1 MSATPETS
9 SLRPCPACQHSCS
22 PSAKTCPNCGHVFP
36 DQESEPAA
44 IAGQKIYD
52 YVFNHS
58 LMMVGLCLTLLG
70 LTRLMEGLK
79 NISTL
84 ADELLAANAVFF
96 LVAGLLSY
104 FALKQ
109 TRPGRRKNLGQA
121 ADVVFS
127 LGIVCLV
134 AICCV
139 IALSLV

>member
-1 MSATPETS
+1 
-9 SLRPCPACQHSCS
+9 
-22 PSAKTCPNCGHVFP
+22 
-36 DQESEPAA
+36 
-44 IAGQKIYD
+44 
-52 YVFNHS
+52 
-58 LMMVGLCLTLLG
+58 MMVGLCLTLLG

-109 TRPGRRKNLGQA
+109 NRERRRKNLGQA

-127 LGIVCLV
+127 LGIFCLA

-139 IALSLV
+139 IAFAWV

>member
-1 MSATPETS
+1 MNSES
-9 SLRPCPACQHSCS
+9 EVSRLLPCPACQHLCS
-22 PSAKTCPNCGHVFP
+22 ANAKTCPNCGHPFP
-36 DQESEPAA
+36 EPNTEPVP
-44 IAGQKIYD
+44 IAGQKVYD

-109 TRPGRRKNLGQA
+109 TGESRRRNLGQA

-139 IALSLV
+139 IAFAWV